1 MHSLRL
7 ILWQKKMNMTNFQDQ
22 CQKSIIEI
30 WQKPRVVVPTNL
42 LWYGEK
48 ENPKLYQE
56 AVANLKNRV

>member
-1 MHSLRL
+1 
-7 ILWQKKMNMTNFQDQ
+7 MNMTNFQDQ

-56 AVANLKNRV
+56 AVAKFEKSGVNWYLWILNHC